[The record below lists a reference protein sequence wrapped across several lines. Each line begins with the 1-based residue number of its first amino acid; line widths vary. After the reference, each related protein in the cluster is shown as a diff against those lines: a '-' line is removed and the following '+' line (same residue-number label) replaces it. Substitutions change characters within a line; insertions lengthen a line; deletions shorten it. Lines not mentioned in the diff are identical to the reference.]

1 MEDIKRRL
9 IDYLVEDFGSEPNPN
24 GSLSEQYDLDSLSIL
39 DLYLQIENIFN
50 IEIPE
55 QDRKMDVKFDELF
68 SLIKSK
74 L

>member
-9 IDYLVEDFGSEPNPN
+9 IDYLSTDFGSEPDISE
-24 GSLSEQYDLDSLSIL
+24 SLSEQYDLDSLSIL

>member
-1 MEDIKRRL
+1 MEDIKQRL
-9 IDYLVEDFGSEPNPN
+9 IDYLVEDFGSEPNLN
-24 GSLSEQYDLDSLSIL
+24 GSLSDQYDLDSMSIL
-39 DLYLQIENIFN
+39 DLYLQVENIFN